1 MSISGFIFS
10 GGSSSRFGSNKLLHE
25 IDSVP
30 MGICVYNNLRQA
42 LTFPPSFLGPQVSRN
57 EFANH
62 TFVSGSREGQG
73 PLGAICDALEH
84 ATTEYVIFA
93 PCDTPYFSP
102 GSFIELAKSRFSAD
116 VVVAADETEPH
127 MRHWLLSCWNVKS
140 VKDQLFS
147 SYLSGERAI
156 HRSVSNFQIAEVKYP
171 LSQVRNINS
180 PQDLQ

>member
-1 MSISGFIFS
+1 MI
-10 GGSSSRFGSNKLLHE
+10 
-25 IDSVP
+25 
-30 MGICVYNNLRQA
+30 
-42 LTFPPSFLGPQVSRN
+42 PPSFIGPPVSHD
-57 EFANH
+57 EFFNL

-73 PLGAICDALEH
+73 PLGAICDALEI
-84 ATTEYVIFA
+84 ASTEYVIFA

-102 GSFIELAKSRFSAD
+102 DSFIELANSRFSAD
-116 VVVAADETEPH
+116 VVVAVDETEPQ

-140 VKDQLFS
+140 VKDHLFS

-156 HRSVSNFQIAEVKYP
+156 HRSVSNFQISEVRYP